1 MLVSATPQG
10 IACLIITAVGFLNS
24 ANKDRPALKSF
35 KLLKESALPL
45 SCLKNLSLLLLKP
58 KILAA
63 WCGFS
68 PYLRSSILC
77 PSNNKYSS

>member
-24 ANKDRPALKSF
+24 ANNESPALKSF

-45 SCLKNLSLLLLKP
+45 SWLKNLSLLLQIVPGTCLT
-58 KILAA
+58 LELN
-63 WCGFS
+63 
-68 PYLRSSILC
+68 Y
-77 PSNNKYSS
+77 

>member
-1 MLVSATPQG
+1 MFLVSATPQG

-24 ANKDRPALKSF
+24 ASNESPAFKSF

-45 SCLKNLSLLLLKP
+45 SCLKNLSLLLLKL

-63 WCGFS
+63 
-68 PYLRSSILC
+68 
-77 PSNNKYSS
+77 